1 MMTSAQVVDT
11 SVTVTDNYPHPDDH
25 TTQSSFLMVLT
36 FSFIYYI
43 GKRRGERRGKRC
55 GNHSA
60 PSAVSHTYEI
70 DCKIHK

>member
-1 MMTSAQVVDT
+1 MMTSAQVVER

-43 GKRRGERRGKRC
+43 GKRRG
-55 GNHSA
+55 NHSA
-60 PSAVSHTYEI
+60 PPAVSHTYEI
-70 DCKIHK
+70 DYKICK